1 MFFSGFCL
9 SGEEGLFSEYFDSS
23 SDAVCGFSYGAQKA
37 FSYSQKNPDIKRLI
51 LLSPAFYMQKTDE
64 FREAQIGV
72 FADNPELYRLK
83 LLKKSGFAA
92 DEMTAYQADGTADAL
107 RELLYFRWD
116 NEELNKLAM
125 QGVQIEVYIGSKD
138 GVVEPKPSYE
148 FFKNC
153 GLKTVWLENKNHI
166 LR

>member
-1 MFFSGFCL
+1 MYFSGFCL
-9 SGEEGLFSEYFDSS
+9 SGEEGLFAEYFDPS

-37 FSYSQKNPDIKRLI
+37 FLYAQKTPDIKRLI

-64 FREAQIGV
+64 FRGAQIGV
-72 FADNPELYRLK
+72 FVDNPELYGLK
-83 LLKKSGFAA
+83 LLKKSGLTT
-92 DEMTAYQADGTADAL
+92 DEMTTYQTDGTVDAL

-125 QGVQIEVYIGSKD
+125 QGVQIEVHIGSKD

-153 GLKTVWLENKNHI
+153 GLKTIWLENKNHI

>member
-1 MFFSGFCL
+1 MFA
-9 SGEEGLFSEYFDSS
+9 EYFDSS

-37 FSYSQKNPDIKRLI
+37 FSYVRKTPDIKRLI

-116 NEELNKLAM
+116 SGELNKLAM